1 MNQQPSRDLS
11 SLPSPP
17 ATLTAVY
24 QVPNPPAPRTQ
35 IEAMPPFQQRNAVP
49 ISLPMQAP
57 AQIPFDASR
66 RHPVFFTDRLMR
78 APNGVNA
85 GGGGWISPVAEGY
98 VFNDGAKRRVSSVVK
113 L

>member
-1 MNQQPSRDLS
+1 
-11 SLPSPP
+11 
-17 ATLTAVY
+17 
-24 QVPNPPAPRTQ
+24 
-35 IEAMPPFQQRNAVP
+35 
-49 ISLPMQAP
+49 
-57 AQIPFDASR
+57 
-66 RHPVFFTDRLMR
+66 MR